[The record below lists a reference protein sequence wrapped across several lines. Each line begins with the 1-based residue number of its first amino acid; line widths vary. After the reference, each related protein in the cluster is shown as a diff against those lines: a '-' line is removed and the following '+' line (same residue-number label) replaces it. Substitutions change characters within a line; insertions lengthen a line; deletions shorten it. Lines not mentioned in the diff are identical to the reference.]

1 MTAET
6 VVAETVAGEHRPA
19 RGTNAVPAGQSP
31 AAEPVLEPLLDVRG
45 LTVSF
50 RARSGPG
57 RRTTVLKDVSLVV
70 RPGEIVG
77 VIGETGSGKTTLARA
92 IAGLTRTDAGE
103 VEVDGRDV
111 RGLRRRARRDF
122 RRSGAIRF
130 VFQDPLRAL
139 DPDLTIGTS
148 IAEGLAVA
156 GRGSRDDRRAAVADA
171 LRRVGLD
178 PAVADRL
185 PGAISGGQRQ
195 RASIARAIVDDPR
208 LLICDEPVS
217 ALDGS
222 NRNLILRLLDG
233 LRHQPADPAVP
244 AGAAD
249 ADPGRGRLGIII
261 ISHDL
266 SSLAGIADRVV
277 VLYRGRVVEDG
288 PIAEVFNRPRHPY
301 TALLIASAPSIRDE
315 DGPTPAQLRRSADGP
330 VGERRPADACVFAH
344 RCPFATEACD
354 HTPAALPTIPGWTV
368 ACHHAAIWRGSLPAP
383 RLPLADAVDAGDAG
397 DAGAPSAGADLPM
410 RRPDATRPRIAAATP
425 AAVATSAAVTTSASA
440 RASVSAS
447 AAVDVSDTLTVL
459 SKGVNNDVR

>member
-1 MTAET
+1 MNATRTA
-6 VVAETVAGEHRPA
+6 VVTGPFPDGSAEPHPDG
-19 RGTNAVPAGQSP
+19 S
-31 AAEPVLEPLLDVRG
+31 AEPVPVAAAAPLLEVRG

-57 RRTTVLKDVSLVV
+57 RRTTVLRDVSLAV
-70 RPGEIVG
+70 RPGEVVG

-92 IAGLTRTDAGE
+92 IAGLTRADAGE

-233 LRHQPADPAVP
+233 LRHQPAVPADPAVS
-244 AGAAD
+244 ASAAD

-288 PIAEVFNRPRHPY
+288 PIAEVFDRPRHPY

-315 DGPTPAQLRRSADGP
+315 DGPTPAQLRRPADRPGA
-330 VGERRPADACVFAH
+330 GRRPADACGFAH
-344 RCPFATEACD
+344 RCPFATDACD
-354 HTPAALPTIPGWTV
+354 RTPAALPVAAGWTV
-368 ACHHAAIWRGSLPAP
+368 ACHHTETWRSSLPATSSP
-383 RLPLADAVDAGDAG
+383 ATSLPATSPPAPARSADPGLPVRRHDVARPSISAAAGPGTTAVPAPAASAPAGARSAVDAG
-397 DAGAPSAGADLPM
+397 
-410 RRPDATRPRIAAATP
+410 AA
-425 AAVATSAAVTTSASA
+425 
-440 RASVSAS
+440 
-447 AAVDVSDTLTVL
+447 LTAL
-459 SKGVNNDVR
+459 STKE